1 MPQSTI
7 LAAGTTAATSTDI
20 VLAAGDTATVGIFAA
35 TAIPLPA
42 GEQFT
47 VVQVTPGA
55 ANYVGMLTNNERS
68 VQIVGPGT
76 FQVKRPVTTAA
87 FGVFLEV

>member
-20 VLAAGDTATVGIFAA
+20 VLAAGASATVGIFAA
-35 TAIPLPA
+35 TAMALPA
-42 GEQFT
+42 GQQFE

-55 ANYVGMLTNNERS
+55 ANYVGMLTNGERS